1 MLCKNARFS
10 FNSVTFRIQ
19 NNMQWGG
26 QACLP
31 TMGLVMWG
39 TSTAVHWL
47 GHPAIIHWGHV
58 LTKGWR
64 CLPSYLPLRISCCLM
79 FFMKWIFLKL
89 FGRGEPDR
97 VRHLKCNKQQQQQQ
111 QQTTTKHT
119 QTISASKNQTNCV
132 SRIHYTELKQR
143 NVVANNVNSI
153 SGQCP
158 TCAEEH
164 SPQCPPVFQVKSAER

>member
-1 MLCKNARFS
+1 MLCKNTRFS
-10 FNSVTFRIQ
+10 FNYVTFRIQ

-31 TMGLVMWG
+31 TLWLVMWE

-64 CLPSYLPLRISCCLM
+64 CLLSYLPLRISCCLM

-111 QQTTTKHT
+111 QNTHKPSVPQKKKK
-119 QTISASKNQTNCV
+119 KNYV
-132 SRIHYTELKQR
+132 SRIHCTELKQR

-153 SGQCP
+153 SGQFP